1 MKVEQLGPA
10 LISSASFAALG
21 VALFAILIWIIAKV
35 TPLRREIE
43 EEHNTAFAIVVAAL
57 ILGLSMIVSAAI
69 SG

>member
-10 LISSASFAALG
+10 LVSSASFAVLG
-21 VALFAILIWIIAKV
+21 LALFAALIWIIAKI
-35 TPLRREIE
+35 TPLKREIE

-69 SG
+69 GG